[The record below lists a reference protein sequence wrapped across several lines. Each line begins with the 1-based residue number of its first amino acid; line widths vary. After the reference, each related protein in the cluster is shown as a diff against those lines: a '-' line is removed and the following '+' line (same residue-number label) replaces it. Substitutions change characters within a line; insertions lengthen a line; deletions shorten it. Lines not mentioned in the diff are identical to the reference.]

1 MEFRYP
7 DVQAPI
13 LGHLKTLAAVI
24 KDLGDDYSRHGKIYT
39 GTVGEHVR
47 HALDHV
53 AAFVRGREAGVI
65 QYDRRQRGT
74 AVETEIKEALDQIE
88 EMAGELPK
96 IRGAMTGSVIRV
108 QLILEPKDGEVEL
121 NSTLGR
127 EGAFVLSHVI
137 HHMAVI
143 GGILRDLGRPVPPG
157 FGLAPSTIAA
167 QEKPTRR
174 KK

>member
-1 MEFRYP
+1 MEFPYP
-7 DVQAPI
+7 DVQGPI
-13 LGHLKTLAAVI
+13 LAHLKELASVI
-24 KDLGDDYSRHGKIYT
+24 KDLGADYSRRGKIYN

-53 AAFVRGREAGVI
+53 SAFVRGREAGVI

-74 AVETEIKEALDQIE
+74 AVETEIKEALDQME
-88 EMAGELPK
+88 ELSGDLPK
-96 IRGAMTGSVIRV
+96 IRGAMMGSMIRV
-108 QLILEPKDGEVEL
+108 LLILDPKDGEVEL

-143 GGILRDLGRPVPPG
+143 AGILRDLGRSVPAG
-157 FGLAPSTIAA
+157 FGLAPSTVAA
-167 QEKPTRR
+167 QEKPGRR